1 MRSLRKIS
9 RLLILALFSL
19 GAGCGGGSSDWRE
32 QSYDVPAGKSLNAV
46 LQEVSNLSGVS
57 FSVDPEL
64 QAKLDAEPVQL
75 PVLLGFNVAQ
85 VLTLI
90 QDNMPHETSF
100 LFEELNPQ
108 SILLIPDFQ
117 QSENLAAAAPRT
129 ILDFDQVGQLGF
141 RLMISDPQFEEEEC
155 GGPDTLSELG
165 TGGIFEIVTEVSSDP
180 SGHAE
185 FIGEFPPIVEY
196 SIEGNQ
202 VSIFGDA
209 PWVTVSGEIQN
220 DGSFS
225 TAGSGTVAGF
235 PNVTVEFL
243 GQAQP
248 GLLTGTLTMGAGGE
262 LPGGNP
268 AIYSVHP

>member
-1 MRSLRKIS
+1 MSTLAKLS
-9 RLLILALFSL
+9 RMLLLLLLSL
-19 GAGCGGGSSDWRE
+19 GSACGGGSDDWRE
-32 QSYDVPAGKSLNAV
+32 QPYEVPAGKSLDVV
-46 LQEVSNLSGVS
+46 LQEVSNLSGIS

-90 QDNMPHETSF
+90 QDNMPHESSF
-100 LFEELNPQ
+100 LYEELSSQ

-141 RLMISDPQFEEEEC
+141 RLMISDPQFEEEVC
-155 GGPDTLSELG
+155 GGEDLG
-165 TGGIFEIVTEVSSDP
+165 IGGIFEFVAEVQSDP
-180 SGHAE
+180 DGHSE
-185 FIGEFPPIVEY
+185 FIGEFPPTVEY

-202 VSIFGDA
+202 ISIFGDA
-209 PWVTVSGEIQN
+209 PWVMVSGELQE
-220 DGSFS
+220 DGAFS
-225 TAGSGTVAGF
+225 AAGSGTVAGF
-235 PNVTVEFL
+235 PDVTVEFL

-248 GLLTGTLTMGAGGE
+248 GQLTGTLTMGAGGE

-268 AIYSVHP
+268 AIYSIHP